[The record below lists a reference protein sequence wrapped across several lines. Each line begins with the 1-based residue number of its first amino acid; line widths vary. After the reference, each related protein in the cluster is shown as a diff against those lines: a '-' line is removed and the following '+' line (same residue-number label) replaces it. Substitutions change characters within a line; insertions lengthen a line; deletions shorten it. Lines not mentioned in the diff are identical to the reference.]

1 MKFRKQLEFGEKG
14 PEGLI
19 HEGVYEKRDWASLKK
34 EPFAGNIS
42 EAMIREADEINAMLR
57 SIETSGFED
66 NQNTESETDVKID
79 DTKSR
84 PEYSQDE
91 TQRQIEK
98 LKANLH
104 NFFD

>member
-1 MKFRKQLEFGEKG
+1 MTFIFQRILCGISY
-14 PEGLI
+14 LTNRS
-19 HEGVYEKRDWASLKK
+19 RD
-34 EPFAGNIS
+34 IS

-91 TQRQIEK
+91 TPRQIEK